1 MEKLCYLIRQARA
14 HPGARLREALLEK
27 TAPRL
32 RAGGALHLQVNVND
46 EAVAQ
51 GEGVRIAR
59 LDPPI
64 RALVSFWMEDSDLR
78 AACEAALRDSAL
90 ALHGYLVVESVPI
103 LNRRHPV
110 PWGQRTPGV
119 NMTTALC
126 KRPDIG
132 YDQFIEIWHGYHRRV
147 ALETQSTFGYVR
159 NEVVRALTPGA
170 PAFDAIV
177 EENFPIEALTDPW
190 VWYDCASE
198 DEYKRRLE
206 RMLDSSRRFID
217 LAGLESHAMSE
228 YVLG

>member
-1 MEKLCYLIRQARA
+1 MEKLCYLVRQARA
-14 HPGARLREALLEK
+14 HPGARLRETLLEK

-32 RAGGALHLQVNVND
+32 RAGGAIHVQVNVND
-46 EAVAQ
+46 EAVAI
-51 GEGVRIAR
+51 GEGVRIGK

-64 RALVSFWMEDSDLR
+64 RALVSFWMEDADLR
-78 AACEAALRDSAL
+78 AGCESTLHDSAL

-103 LNRRHPV
+103 LNRRFPV
-110 PWGQRTPGV
+110 PHGERTPGV
-119 NMTTALC
+119 NMTTALA
-126 KRPDIG
+126 KRADIS
-132 YDQFIEIWHGYHRRV
+132 YEQFIEIWHGHHRRV
-147 ALETQSTFGYVR
+147 AIETQSTFGYVR

-198 DEYKRRLE
+198 EDYQRRLE
-206 RMLDSSRRFID
+206 RMMDSSRRFLD